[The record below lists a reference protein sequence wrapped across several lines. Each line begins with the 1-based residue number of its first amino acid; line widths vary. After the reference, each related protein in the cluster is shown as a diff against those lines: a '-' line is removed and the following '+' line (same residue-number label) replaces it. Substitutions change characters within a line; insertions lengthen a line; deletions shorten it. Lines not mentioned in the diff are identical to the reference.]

1 MEQTPSQ
8 NKNSAEA
15 GLLREALPFAP
26 GARHGPE
33 HMQPRHDT
41 GLNPFHRPEPMRAMV
56 RSGTEG
62 LPGEVIAGRLPSMAT
77 LMGVVEDG

>member
-33 HMQPRHDT
+33 HVQPGYDT
-41 GLNPFHRPEPMRAMV
+41 SLNPFHRPEPMRAMA
-56 RSGTEG
+56 RDGG
-62 LPGEVIAGRLPSMAT
+62 RAAGRNHGQTAAIY
-77 LMGVVEDG
+77 GHAGGGA

>member
-15 GLLREALPFAP
+15 GLLREAFPFAP

-41 GLNPFHRPEPMRAMV
+41 SLNPFHRLESMTAMAS
-56 RSGTEG
+56 RGTKG